1 MKAVLLAAAVG
12 ASISLVVAHP
22 HPEAESTIPTCGVKG
37 YDKAKPR
44 AYSYVK
50 SSAKD
55 WEAACVVS
63 CLLDSK
69 CKSFAIGTGECLLYS
84 STLYVLILQ

>member
-1 MKAVLLAAAVG
+1 MKAALVAAAVG

-22 HPEAESTIPTCGVKG
+22 QPEIDSTSSTCGVKG
-37 YDKAKPR
+37 YDKGKPT

-55 WEAACVVS
+55 WEATCVVS

-69 CKSFAIGTGECLLYS
+69 CKGFAIGTGECLLYS
-84 STLYVLILQ
+84 SIQYVLIPQ